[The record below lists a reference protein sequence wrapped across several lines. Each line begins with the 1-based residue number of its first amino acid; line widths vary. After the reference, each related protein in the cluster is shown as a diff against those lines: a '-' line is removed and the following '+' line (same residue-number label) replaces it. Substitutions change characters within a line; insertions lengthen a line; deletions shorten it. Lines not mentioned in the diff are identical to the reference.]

1 MGKIVNNR
9 YVAVLMAT
17 YNGDKYLSEQIDSIF
32 SQTSGDWTL
41 YIQDDG
47 SNDKTLDIIRKY
59 ADGDKVILVDKGLTR
74 QGACMNFMSLLN
86 MVESQYYMFCDQDDV
101 WLPQKIELSMNR
113 MEEMERLHPGV
124 PILVHTDK
132 KRVDANLNV
141 ILESELN
148 RKNESAEKL
157 EKLMT
162 ERNSLEQLRLGTF
175 IAGCVMCFN
184 HLVKEIS
191 FPFNNSRMQDSV
203 IAMRVAECGGII
215 STIFEATMLYRTH
228 GNNTCGVSETSID
241 SKFRHFAQ
249 TIKGNYRMYLLYKI
263 YDGGSLLNFL
273 YRRYRQFRL
282 RGF

>member
-9 YVAVLMAT
+9 YVAVLMGT

-32 SQTSGDWTL
+32 SQTYGDWTL

-59 ADGDKVILVDKGLTR
+59 ADGNKVILVDKGLTR

-86 MVESQYYMFCDQDDV
+86 MVESRYYMFCDQDDV

-113 MEEMERLHPGV
+113 MKEMERLHPDV

-132 KRVDANLNV
+132 KRVDADLNV

-148 RKNESAEKL
+148 RKNEPAEKL

-175 IAGCVMCFN
+175 IAGCACV
-184 HLVKEIS
+184 L
-191 FPFNNSRMQDSV
+191 
-203 IAMRVAECGGII
+203 II
-215 STIFEATMLYRTH
+215 WLRRFHFRSIIQGCRT
-228 GNNTCGVSETSID
+228 V
-241 SKFRHFAQ
+241 
-249 TIKGNYRMYLLYKI
+249 
-263 YDGGSLLNFL
+263 
-273 YRRYRQFRL
+273 
-282 RGF
+282 

>member
-1 MGKIVNNR
+1 MNKITNERSVD
-9 YVAVLMAT
+9 VLMAT

-32 SQTSGDWTL
+32 SQTYGDWTL

-59 ADGDKVILVDKGLTR
+59 ADGNKVILVDKGLTR

-86 MVESQYYMFCDQDDV
+86 MVESRYYMFCDQDDV

-113 MEEMERLHPGV
+113 MKEMERLHPDV

-132 KRVDANLNV
+132 KRVDADLNV

-148 RKNESAEKL
+148 RKNEPAEKL

-215 STIFEATMLYRTH
+215 STIIEPTMLYRTH
-228 GNNTCGVSETSID
+228 GNNTCGVAETSIG
-241 SKFRHFAQ
+241 SKFRHFAK

-263 YDGGSLLNFL
+263 YAGGRLLNFL